1 VHFVDREVVRRV
13 GSAVAKADSVDE
25 VGTEFGR
32 ILSGMMANRRLT
44 VIALSR
50 ASERA
55 EATINRI
62 LAGIT
67 APSAAV
73 LHDLAPALRLPV
85 ADLFV
90 IAGLPAEQV
99 AERPG
104 AYETSREI
112 DTLVAVAGW
121 LSPEQVQQVTALAH
135 QLKAT
140 KI

>member
-1 VHFVDREVVRRV
+1 LKWFAGL

-25 VGTEFGR
+25 VSTEFAR
-32 ILSGMMANRRLT
+32 ILSGLMANRRLT

-50 ASERA
+50 ASGRA

-73 LHDLAPALRLPV
+73 LQDLAPALQLPV
-85 ADLFV
+85 ADLLV
-90 IAGLPAEQV
+90 IAGLSAEQV

-104 AYETSREI
+104 AYDASREI
-112 DTLVAVAGW
+112 GTLVAVASW
-121 LSPEQVQQVTALAH
+121 LSPEQVEQVTALAH

-140 KI
+140 HI